1 MSTSVTKQKESNKGF
16 KYRQEYYQKNKEKF
30 KEYYQQNK
38 ERIDEKRRLRRQEK
52 RKQKEQEL
60 KDQLTNIEK
69 RKLRGQENK
78 DVINEKRRLKNQM
91 KKDGVVTTNPTPI
104 KRGRPSTKA
113 VVSNVDKDVA
123 VLPAEPNIRTHIVPV
138 GTEVDNSNQPYSFWT
153 FVRDL
158 FKKETPTPKLNL
170 LKGVDLY
177 MMQSR
182 EYKYDT
188 RRDVC
193 SETISYLM
201 TTNHKEEN
209 LEYVQELIER
219 LTIMRQSL

>member
-1 MSTSVTKQKESNKGF
+1 MSTLATKQKESNKGF
-16 KYRQEYYQKNKEKF
+16 EYRQEYYQKNKEKF

-78 DVINEKRRLKNQM
+78 DAINEKRRLKNQM

-104 KRGRPSTKA
+104 KRGRTSTKA
-113 VVSNVDKDVA
+113 VVSNIDKDVPI
-123 VLPAEPNIRTHIVPV
+123 LPAEPNIRTHIVPV
-138 GTEVDNSNQPYSFWT
+138 ETEVDNTQSYSFWA

-170 LKGVDLY
+170 LKGVDLH
-177 MMQSR
+177 MLRAR
-182 EYKYDT
+182 EDIYDT

-193 SETISYLM
+193 SETIAYLM

-209 LEYVQELIER
+209 LEYVQLLIER
-219 LTIMRQSL
+219 LTLLRQSL